1 MKIELAGLELRGFH
15 GVEEDERR
23 HGQRFLFDIVLEVG
37 ERGVS
42 DRIEDAVD
50 YRDVAR
56 TVAQVNERQF
66 QLLEAF
72 ATAIAD
78 ALEERFRPESLS
90 VRVRKPQVRPA
101 GFSVE
106 YSAVTVVRP

>member
-1 MKIELAGLELRGFH
+1 M
-15 GVEEDERR
+15 
-23 HGQRFLFDIVLEVG
+23 LEVG
-37 ERGVS
+37 QRGVS

-56 TVAQVNERQF
+56 TVAEVNERQF
-66 QLLEAF
+66 RLLEAF

-78 ALEERFRPESLS
+78 ALEERFQPEWLS

-101 GFSVE
+101 GYAVE
-106 YSAVTVVRP
+106 HSAVTVVRP